1 MAATFG
7 AYRVYEELGT
17 GGMAVV
23 YRAEIDADGRTYM
36 VALKCLLPELAGD
49 KKFVR
54 RFIAEARLG
63 QQISH
68 PHIARTHEV
77 GVHDNIR
84 FIALEYVPGVTLL
97 RLFQHAQET
106 RPTPVWVTV
115 HVTAQIGRALA
126 HAHDLRDEQ
135 GTSLGLIHRDVAP
148 SNIIVADT
156 GIAKLID
163 FGVAKS
169 TISHVRTGVGEV
181 IGKLGY
187 VAPEYLRT
195 GKLDARADVYSLG
208 VVMHEMLTARRLF
221 DVPSLRAAEAA
232 RASELAPP
240 SSLNPKVPPE
250 LDRIVMGALAL
261 DPEART
267 QTAVELFTALDT
279 FAHEAGFA
287 VEDRDVAAWIGS
299 ELHDVAVAAPAHD
312 TLDVAS
318 DVELGIEEAFARV
331 RAKPF
336 G

>member
-1 MAATFG
+1 
-7 AYRVYEELGT
+7 
-17 GGMAVV
+17 MAVV

-36 VALKCLLPELAGD
+36 VALKCLLPELARD
-49 KKFVR
+49 KVFVR

-68 PHIARTHEV
+68 PNIARTHEV
-77 GVHDNIR
+77 GFHDNIH

-97 RLFQHAQET
+97 RLFQHAQDT
-106 RPTPVWVTV
+106 RPMPVWATL
-115 HVTAQIGRALA
+115 HVIAQIARALA

-135 GTSLGLIHRDVAP
+135 GKSLGLIHRDIAP

-195 GKLDARADVYSLG
+195 GKLDPRADLYSLG
-208 VVMHEMLTARRLF
+208 VVAYEMLTARRLF
-221 DVPSLRAAEAA
+221 DVQSLRSAEVL
-232 RASELAPP
+232 RASEIPPP
-240 SSLNPKVPPE
+240 SSLNPQVPPE
-250 LDRIVMGALAL
+250 LDRIVMRVLAH
-261 DPEART
+261 DPDERV
-267 QTAVELFTALDT
+267 QTAVDLFTVLDR
-279 FAHEAGFA
+279 FAHEAGLA
-287 VEDRDVAAWIGS
+287 SEDRDVAAWIGS
-299 ELHDVAVAAPAHD
+299 ELQDMPVAAPTYD
-312 TLDVAS
+312 TEDIAI

-331 RAKPF
+331 RAKT
-336 G
+336 GDAG